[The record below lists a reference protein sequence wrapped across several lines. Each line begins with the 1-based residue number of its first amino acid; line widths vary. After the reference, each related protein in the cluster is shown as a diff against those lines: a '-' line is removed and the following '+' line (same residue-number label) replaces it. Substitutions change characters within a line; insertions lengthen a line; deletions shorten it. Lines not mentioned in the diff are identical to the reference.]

1 MRSIC
6 DDLDA
11 EHNDLDGLVGGLSDA
26 QWLMETPSPG
36 WAIRDQISHL
46 WFFDQ
51 RALMALDDPTAFAA
65 DVQWLSEN
73 GGTEAS
79 VEPGRSIEPAV
90 LLQLWRRDRRRLIDV
105 AVTLDPSQR
114 VPWYGPAMAAR
125 SFVTAR
131 LMETWAHGQDV
142 ADALG
147 EVRRPS
153 ARLRHVAHLGVRARP
168 FSYAINGLSLPDVD
182 VAVRLTGSDA
192 EQWEWGPSDEHPEN
206 LVSGSAFDF
215 CLVVTQRRNPAD
227 TALAVTGAAAAEWM
241 SIAQAFAGGP
251 GAGRR
256 PGQFTD
262 Q

>member
-11 EHNDLDGLVGGLSDA
+11 EHNSLDGLVAGLGDA

-46 WFFDQ
+46 WFFDL
-51 RALMALDDPTAFAA
+51 RALMALEDPAAFAA
-65 DVQWLSEN
+65 DAQWLSEN

-79 VEPGRSIEPAV
+79 VVPGRSIEPAE
-90 LLQLWRRDRRRLIDV
+90 LIRSWRDDRRRLIDV

-114 VPWYGPAMAAR
+114 VPWYGPPMAAR
-125 SFVTAR
+125 SFITAR

-147 EVRRPS
+147 TVRQPS
-153 ARLRHVAHLGVRARP
+153 ARLRHVAHIGVRARP
-168 FSYAINGLSLPDVD
+168 FSYAINGLSPPAVD
-182 VAVRLTGSDA
+182 VAVRLTGPDG
-192 EQWEWGPSDEHPEN
+192 EQWEWGPADEQPEN
-206 LVSGSAFDF
+206 LVSGSALDF
-215 CLVVTQRRNPAD
+215 CLVVTQRRNVAD
-227 TALAVTGAAAAEWM
+227 TRLAVDGDAAAEWM
-241 SIAQAFAGGP
+241 SIAQAFAGGT
-251 GAGRR
+251 GTGRE

-262 Q
+262 R